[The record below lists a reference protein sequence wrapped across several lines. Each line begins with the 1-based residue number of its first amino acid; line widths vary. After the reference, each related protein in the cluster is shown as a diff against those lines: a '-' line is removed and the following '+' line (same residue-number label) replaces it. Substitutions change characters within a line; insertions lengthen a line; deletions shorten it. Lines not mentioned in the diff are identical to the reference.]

1 MHVDPTPQDAPR
13 PDVDAPTL
21 HAAYAPPMPTNTRCP
36 RCGYVTAD
44 VFNCPTCRALTCNDD
59 CRGCPG
65 CETGY
70 GVDDNDTLAPSPTTD
85 EGDE

>member
-21 HAAYAPPMPTNTRCP
+21 HAAYAPPI
-36 RCGYVTAD
+36 GYT
-44 VFNCPTCRALTCNDD
+44 LL
-59 CRGCPG
+59 
-65 CETGY
+65 
-70 GVDDNDTLAPSPTTD
+70 GVDYGTRPHITTYTVAPGALENVQIGCLSPAPSPTTD

>member
-21 HAAYAPPMPTNTRCP
+21 HAAYAPPLYRKTEP
-36 RCGYVTAD
+36 VTPEWAA
-44 VFNCPTCRALTCNDD
+44 FAAELTEVPAENVTV
-59 CRGCPG
+59 
-65 CETGY
+65 ETDRNGDAWIR
-70 GVDDNDTLAPSPTTD
+70 VTLPAPSPTTD

>member
-21 HAAYAPPMPTNTRCP
+21 HAAYAPPMSVRDTALAMGCDDATANDP
-36 RCGYVTAD
+36 RLTMEMLHLAQ
-44 VFNCPTCRALTCNDD
+44 NHARANAN
-59 CRGCPG
+59 PP
-65 CETGY
+65 
-70 GVDDNDTLAPSPTTD
+70 APSPTTD